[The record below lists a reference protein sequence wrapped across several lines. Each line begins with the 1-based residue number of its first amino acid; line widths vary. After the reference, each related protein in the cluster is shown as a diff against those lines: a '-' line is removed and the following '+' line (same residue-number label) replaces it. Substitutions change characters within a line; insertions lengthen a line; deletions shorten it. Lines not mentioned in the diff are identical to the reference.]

1 VTRPALREY
10 AAVQRERYLAATR
23 AEKGS
28 LLDEVVA
35 VTGLHRKAAIRL
47 LRRPPRA
54 PTARARAG
62 RPRLYGWAVAQAVE
76 VLWQATGQIGP
87 QRLQPFVPE
96 LLDRLTRD
104 GELALAP
111 DIDKLV
117 RQVSVATLG
126 RLLGPAR
133 ARRPARGAT
142 TTRVGTWL
150 RHEIPIRTFTEWDD
164 AGPGFCEID
173 LVAHCGSSTQGFYL
187 CTLCTVDIA
196 TAWVELEAVWGK
208 GHERVGG
215 GVHRVRQRL
224 PMPLLGIDSDN
235 GSEFINKSLY
245 DYCQKTGVTFTR
257 SRAWK
262 KNDSAHV
269 EQKNGAVVRQLIGYD
284 RFASQAAYAQL
295 ARVYRLARLHVNF
308 FQPVQKLL
316 TKRRDGA
323 RVHRVFDR
331 AQTPYQRLCASGV
344 LSAEARTRLEAWYQR
359 LTPLQLR
366 RDLDAALDQLWAL
379 AAPDPLRLGRTDIA
393 TPTPNPPL
401 RGSQTP
407 ASVTLNSELT
417 EAGG

>member
-1 VTRPALREY
+1 VTRAALREY

-23 AEKGS
+23 AEKGV

-54 PTARARAG
+54 RTARARAG
-62 RPRLYGWAVAQAVE
+62 RPRRYGWPVAQALE
-76 VLWQATGQIGP
+76 VLWQAAGHIGP
-87 QRLQPFVPE
+87 PRLQPFVPE
-96 LLDRLTRD
+96 LLDRLIRE
-104 GELALAP
+104 GELVVAP
-111 DIDKLV
+111 ETDKLV

-126 RLLGPAR
+126 RLLAPAR
-133 ARRPARGAT
+133 AQRPARGVA

-187 CTLCTVDIA
+187 CTLCMVDIA

-215 GVHRVRQRL
+215 GVQRARQRL

-235 GSEFINKSLY
+235 GSEFINRSLY
-245 DYCQKTGVTFTR
+245 DYCLKTDVVFTR

-284 RFASQAAYAQL
+284 RFASKAAYAQL
-295 ARVYRLARLHVNF
+295 ARVYDLARLHVNF
-308 FQPVQKLL
+308 FQPVQKLVSKHR
-316 TKRRDGA
+316 TGA

-331 AQTPYQRLCASGV
+331 AQTPYQRLWAAGV
-344 LSAEARTRLEAWYQR
+344 LAAPQRAALEALYQR
-359 LTPLQLR
+359 LNPLQLR
-366 RDLDAALDQLWAL
+366 RDLDAALARLWAL
-379 AAPDPLRLGRTDIA
+379 AAPDPRRLGHTEIA
-393 TPTPNPPL
+393 PPSANAAL
-401 RGSQTP
+401 RASQP
-407 ASVTLNSELT
+407 LAPVTLNSELT
-417 EAGG
+417 ESGR

>member
-1 VTRPALREY
+1 MTRAALREY

-23 AEKGS
+23 AAKGA

-54 PTARARAG
+54 PTARSRAG
-62 RPRLYGWAVAQAVE
+62 RPRRYGWPVAHALE
-76 VLWQATGQIGP
+76 VLWQAAGHIGP

-96 LLDRLTRD
+96 LLDRLTRE

-111 DIDKLV
+111 ETDKLV

-126 RLLGPAR
+126 RLLAPAR
-133 ARRPARGAT
+133 AQRPARGAT

-173 LVAHCGSSTQGFYL
+173 LVAHCGSSTRGFYL
-187 CTLCTVDIA
+187 CTLCMVDIA

-235 GSEFINKSLY
+235 G
-245 DYCQKTGVTFTR
+245 
-257 SRAWK
+257 
-262 KNDSAHV
+262 
-269 EQKNGAVVRQLIGYD
+269 
-284 RFASQAAYAQL
+284 
-295 ARVYRLARLHVNF
+295 
-308 FQPVQKLL
+308 
-316 TKRRDGA
+316 
-323 RVHRVFDR
+323 RVHQHEPV
-331 AQTPYQRLCASGV
+331 RLWPPDG
-344 LSAEARTRLEAWYQR
+344 
-359 LTPLQLR
+359 
-366 RDLDAALDQLWAL
+366 RDLHPQPGL
-379 AAPDPLRLGRTDIA
+379 
-393 TPTPNPPL
+393 
-401 RGSQTP
+401 
-407 ASVTLNSELT
+407 E
-417 EAGG
+417 EE